1 MNVEFKA
8 RGTRGEVWLYDQIGA
23 SFWGDGITAKSF
35 QKDLSALGKVT
46 TLNVH
51 INSPG
56 GDVFDGFA
64 IYNQL
69 RQHPATVEVDVD
81 GVAASIA
88 SIIAMAADPGKLRM
102 AKNSLM
108 MIHNPQ
114 GGAYGDELE
123 LQRVI
128 ALLKTVRGNLADTYV
143 DRTGNKKTAVEDWM
157 QEETWFTAESALQ
170 HGFADALTSETAV
183 TACFDVRNFRN
194 VPDVLKRRMEAA
206 SPQPVLDMRRK
217 RIDDQNKRAAL
228 LRS

>member
-23 SFWGDGITAKSF
+23 SFWGDGISAKSF
-35 QKDLSALGKVT
+35 QKELSALGKVT

-69 RQHPATVEVDVD
+69 KQHPATVEVDVD

-143 DRTGNKKTAVEDWM
+143 DRTGNKKGAVEEWM
-157 QEETWFTAESALQ
+157 QDETWFTAEAALQ
-170 HGFADALTSETAV
+170 HGFADALTTETAV

-194 VPDVLKRRMEAA
+194 VPDTLKRRMQAA
-206 SPQPVLDMRRK
+206 TAQPVLDMRRQ
-217 RIDDQNKRAAL
+217 RIDDQTKRAAL
-228 LRS
+228 LR